1 MTDQVGYLTLLRRNI
16 PFRRLWY
23 GQIVSQLGDWFD
35 SIALY
40 TLLYS
45 LTGSGQA
52 VGGLLVAQFLPS
64 TIVGPWAGVIVD
76 RLPRRLVLIAS
87 DIGRG
92 LLVLLFLF
100 VRRPEDIW
108 IVYVVS
114 VLKFSLTAFFEPA
127 RSALT
132 PDITRR
138 DELVAANAISGA
150 TWSAMLALG
159 AAVGGLVVGTLG
171 TTTAFFIDSASFF
184 LSALLIAAVHVKES
198 HGRAKRETNG
208 WQELRAGASFI
219 AQRRDVAIYT
229 FTKGL
234 WSLGGGVMV
243 LLTLF
248 GREVFPLGKEGA
260 LSIGLFYAAR
270 GVGAGI
276 GPLIVQRW
284 SDQSARFLRRA
295 IGPAFLVTALGYL
308 FIAGAPPLWLALLAV
323 MLAHMGG
330 STQWVFGTTLIQL
343 NVPGPFL
350 GRVFAVELAA
360 LTLTSA
366 ASSYLFGLL
375 HDLGWSPYQLAIL
388 GAILFTLPGLWL
400 MWLLRGPVVEDSKD
414 DLQPADPTLQAK

>member
-1 MTDQVGYLTLLRRNI
+1 MGVQVGYRALLRNNI

-23 GQIVSQLGDWFD
+23 GQIISQLGDWFD

-40 TLLYS
+40 TLLYT

-64 TIVGPWAGVIVD
+64 TIIGPWAGVVVD
-76 RLPRRLVLIAS
+76 RLPRKAVLIAS

-92 LLVLLFLF
+92 LLVPLFLF

-114 VLKFSLTAFFEPA
+114 ILKFSLTAFFEPA

-132 PDITRR
+132 PDVTRR
-138 DELVAANAISGA
+138 EELGAANAISGA

-159 AAVGGLVVGTLG
+159 AAVGGLVVGTFG
-171 TTTAFFIDSASFF
+171 TRTAFFIDSASFF
-184 LSALLIAAVHVKES
+184 ASALVISGVRVAERQKPVRH
-198 HGRAKRETNG
+198 TNG
-208 WQELRAGASFI
+208 WQDMAEGARYI
-219 AQRRDVAIYT
+219 AQRSDIALYT

-243 LLTLF
+243 LLTLL
-248 GREVFPLGKEGA
+248 GREVFPMGKEGA

-270 GVGAGI
+270 GIGAGI
-276 GPLIVQRW
+276 GPLLVQRW
-284 SDQSARFLRRA
+284 GGESVGFLRRA
-295 IGPAFLVTALGYL
+295 IGPSFVLTGIGYL
-308 FIAGAPPLWLALLAV
+308 VVSGAPPLWLALLAV

-343 NVPGPFL
+343 HVPGPYL

-366 ASSYLFGLL
+366 ASSYLFGVLN
-375 HDLGWSPYQLAIL
+375 DLGWSPYQLAFL
-388 GAILFTLPGLWL
+388 GALLFMIPGCIL
-400 MWLLRGPVVEDSKD
+400 MWLLRKPVPRHEPQGYEATGD
-414 DLQPADPTLQAK
+414 